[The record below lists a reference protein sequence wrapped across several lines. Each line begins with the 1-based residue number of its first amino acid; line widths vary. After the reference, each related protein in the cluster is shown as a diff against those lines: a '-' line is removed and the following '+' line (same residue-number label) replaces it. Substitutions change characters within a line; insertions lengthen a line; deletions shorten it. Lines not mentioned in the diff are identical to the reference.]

1 MKTIFASM
9 AAMLLLVSAL
19 HAQRDVTRQN
29 TAPIGTDVIIQ
40 DVNTGEDVDGVIL
53 YDRNT
58 RLTDDYAQNRFIFI
72 GVDGIPNTIAFR
84 AYPNPVVD
92 NMWIEVAGPE
102 FNFYVTLYD
111 VQGRAIGIREQSIAG
126 FGRWESSFN
135 LSDLAPGAYI
145 LAFTDAEGNR
155 LGAQRIIKHY

>member
-1 MKTIFASM
+1 MKTIFASLIATVLGM
-9 AAMLLLVSAL
+9 STLY
-19 HAQRDVTRQN
+19 AQRDITRQN
-29 TAPIGTDVIIQ
+29 TAPLGTDVFIQ
-40 DVNTGEDVDGVIL
+40 DVPTDVDGVIL
-53 YDRNT
+53 YDRDPK
-58 RLTDDYAQNRFIFI
+58 LTESFAQNRFVFI

-92 NMWIEVAGPE
+92 NMWVEVAGPE
-102 FNFYVTLYD
+102 FNFNVTLYD
-111 VQGRAIGIREQSIAG
+111 MQGRAIGVTERSISG

-155 LGAQRIIKHY
+155 LAAQRIIKHY